1 MRSARDEL
9 LAGWYHTEYR
19 SLYRVAFVMLGDASD
34 AEDAVMD
41 TFLKAA
47 SKWRLFQGLDWPSGY
62 LRKALMNECRSKL
75 RRRRLETRTA
85 ALFRMRREESRSDA
99 EVHGQRLDVWAAV
112 ANLPSS
118 QRACVALR
126 YLEDM
131 PEAEIAA
138 TLDLPVGTVKS
149 QLSRARRSLQGSLE
163 A

>member
-1 MRSARDEL
+1 MRSGRDEL

-19 SLYRVAFVMLGDASD
+19 SLYRVAFVMLADASD

-85 ALFRMRREESRSDA
+85 ALFRVRREESRSDT
-99 EVHGQRLDVWAAV
+99 ELHGQRLDVWAAV
-112 ANLPSS
+112 SSLPTS

-131 PEAEIAA
+131 PEADIAV

-149 QLSRARRSLQGSLE
+149 QLSRARAKLE
-163 A
+163 KRLER

>member
-1 MRSARDEL
+1 MASAKDEL

-19 SLYRVAFVMLGDASD
+19 SLHRLALVMLGDPSD

-47 SKWRLFQGLDWPSGY
+47 SKWKLFQGLDWPSGY
-62 LRKALMNECRSKL
+62 LRKALMNECRSRL

-85 ALFRMRREESRSDA
+85 ALFRLRREESRSDT
-99 EVHGQRLDVWAAV
+99 EVHTQRLDVWAAV
-112 ANLPSS
+112 SNLPSS

-149 QLSRARRSLQGSLE
+149 QLSRGRAKLHRTLQP
-163 A
+163 